1 MTAVIPESH
10 VDEAPAES
18 DENGYREIIRPPSD
32 TELQDVLDEWSRPI
46 QTTNSHIDTIKVD
59 LESSEPTISFG
70 RHEVPSTSQG
80 IESLLRYLG
89 MPVKYTM
96 EAPTD
101 EQQFMITH
109 RLDRA
114 EDAEVRVEYTSD
126 GLEAVRG
133 SKQFYVDPG
142 LLVEKVAKHMPAD
155 SHVRDHWL
163 TGDEL
168 RLDVYTSVDTDERL
182 SGGDRA
188 VGDLTLGGIRIFQNR
203 KMNQMPEVQTY
214 LYRLVC
220 TNGMEVPNEAIRVDG
235 RRGDLSEVFEEE
247 IEAMVIQALEI
258 VQGSIN
264 SYYDMRLQKIEGD
277 RTGVIRR
284 MAREAGLSD
293 RAVNLIA
300 DQSAAF
306 EEPTMFDFT
315 NMITNLANGAPRTS
329 RARTLQRAGGAL
341 MNDHRAR
348 CPHCSQALV
357 HTHGH

>member
-1 MTAVIPESH
+1 MTAVIPENDTAP
-10 VDEAPAES
+10 DEQ
-18 DENGYREIIRPPSD
+18 DENGYQEIIRPPSD
-32 TELQDVLDEWSRPI
+32 TELQQVLEEWSRPV
-46 QTTNSHIDTIKVD
+46 QTSNVHVDTIRVD
-59 LESSEPTISFG
+59 LEADEPTIAFG

-80 IESLLRYLG
+80 VEALLRYLG

-101 EQQFMITH
+101 EQQFMISH

-114 EDAEVRVEYTSD
+114 EDAEIRVEYTGD
-126 GLEAVRG
+126 GIEMLRG
-133 SKQFYVDPG
+133 AKQFYVDPG
-142 LLVEKVAKHMPAD
+142 MLVEKVAKHMPAD

-163 TGDEL
+163 TGEEL

-182 SGGDRA
+182 AGGDRQ
-188 VGDLTLGGIRIFQNR
+188 VGDLTLGGIRLFQNR
-203 KMNQMPEVQTY
+203 KTNQMPEVQTY
-214 LYRLVC
+214 LYRLAC

-247 IEAMVIQALEI
+247 IEAMIIQALET

-264 SYYDMRLQKIEGD
+264 SYYDMRRQKIEGD
-277 RTGVIRR
+277 RTGVMRR
-284 MAREAGLSD
+284 MAREAGLAE
-293 RAVNLIA
+293 RAINLIA

-315 NMITNLANGAPRTS
+315 NMITNLANGAPRTN
-329 RARTLQRAGGAL
+329 RARTLQRAGGGI

-348 CPHCSQALV
+348 CSHCHQALV
-357 HTHGH
+357 HGH